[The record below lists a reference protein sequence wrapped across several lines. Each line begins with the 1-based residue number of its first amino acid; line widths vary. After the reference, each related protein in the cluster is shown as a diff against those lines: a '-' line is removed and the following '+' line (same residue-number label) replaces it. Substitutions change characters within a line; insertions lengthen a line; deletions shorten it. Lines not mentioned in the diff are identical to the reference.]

1 MSWSMSILDV
11 TRAHVI
17 WLVHMLH
24 DSFICDI
31 THSYVTSL
39 IHLWYDLFI
48 FEMTHSYWHNSFI
61 CDMPH
66 AYVTCLT
73 HIFHDSFINDMT
85 WLIHMC
91 DMCHMMCDMTH
102 SYAWHDLFIC
112 VTCLNY
118 MWDTTHSYMHVTH
131 MSAGF
136 MSHIHKRHVTHP
148 NTGWRRLIGCL
159 QLQVIFRKRATNYRN
174 LLRKWPMKIRHLMT
188 LRHPVRCIHMCDM
201 PYSYVW
207 HAVFVCVTCRI
218 RMCDMPYSYVWH
230 AVFVCVTWIL
240 HIFDIPHS
248 YVWYDAFIF
257 VTWLRRICDTTHPY
271 VRHDSSYAWHASFIR
286 GTWLI
291 HMSDIWCKAYLI
303 GMRDIPRVPYWYAWH
318 F

>member
-207 HAVFVCVTCRI
+207 HGSFIYLTYLIHTCDMTHSYLWHDWDVYVTRLI
-218 RMCDMPYSYVWH
+218 HMCDTTHHMR
-230 AVFVCVTWIL
+230 
-240 HIFDIPHS
+240 DMPHS
-248 YVWYDAFIF
+248 YVGHDSFICLTYD
-257 VTWLRRICDTTHPY
+257 
-271 VRHDSSYAWHASFIR
+271 VRHTLLVCVTF
-286 GTWLI
+286 LE
-291 HMSDIWCKAYLI
+291 YLI
-303 GMRDIPRVPYWYAWH
+303 GMRDISRGMSRILRRYALHMVVWGGYD
-318 F
+318 